1 MTVIQLSEVTDE
13 EEVTDYYQRT
23 INADDFSEFKQMF
36 EQLSGRGIE
45 DAKCQLMK
53 RKGEDDP
60 SVIVFRLVDGYTY
73 ELRGTF
79 PDGETVEFKFSVD
92 QKS

>member
-1 MTVIQLSEVTDE
+1 MTIIQLSEVTDE
-13 EEVTDYYQRT
+13 ETVTEYYQRT
-23 INADDFSEFKQMF
+23 VNADEFNEFKQMF
-36 EQLSGRGIE
+36 EQLSGRELE
-45 DAKCQLMK
+45 DAECQLMK

-79 PDGETVEFKFSVD
+79 PNEETVEFKFSVD
-92 QKS
+92 QKN